1 MNSGNRYICGW
12 VAATA
17 LTFGAGVEA
26 AMYKWVDENGQT
38 HYTQERPPPGIKGTT
53 VEPAPEPPSAAT
65 SRDEAQKLQERLEER
80 LDTRAE
86 GRKKAA
92 DDAAH
97 AAEKASRCEAARQRL
112 EKAQRPRT
120 NFVEADGT
128 QRRATDEERE
138 EQVGQAE
145 KQVKEFC
152 G

>member
-1 MNSGNRYICGW
+1 MNTGTRNFNGW
-12 VAATA
+12 ILAAA
-17 LTFGAGVEA
+17 LACAGVAEA

-38 HYTQERPPPGIKGTT
+38 HYTQERPPPGVKGTT
-53 VEPAPEPPSAAT
+53 VEPPPEPPSAAT
-65 SRDEAQKLQERLEER
+65 SREESQKFQERLEDR
-80 LDTRAE
+80 LEARDE

-138 EQVGQAE
+138 EQVRQAE
-145 KQVKEFC
+145 KQVKDFC